1 MNRFEYVIMAF
12 YLFNTHCKTFSCS
25 SFPVSGDHPTLP
37 ELIKIDIPLRVRD
50 KYDSFGICLLN
61 DETGDQMAIIKD
73 DCRGNPEK
81 ITIVIL
87 REWLKGRGMEVS
99 WKSLIET
106 LRSCKINSLADQIEM
121 ATENKV

>member
-1 MNRFEYVIMAF
+1 M
-12 YLFNTHCKTFSCS
+12 
-25 SFPVSGDHPTLP
+25 
-37 ELIKIDIPLRVRD
+37 
-50 KYDSFGICLLN
+50 YDSFGIYLLN

-81 ITIVIL
+81 ITIAIL
-87 REWLKGRGMEVS
+87 REWLKGRGTQVS

-121 ATENKV
+121 ALEQL